1 MSVEPTTSGI
11 SETVRAIV
19 EAKVIEAF
27 RSTPEYIDELVKSAM
42 SGEVDPD
49 TGTANTHRYTGR
61 VPYLTFAAS
70 RAVRSVVM
78 KTVEGEI
85 EKQRPAIEDA
95 VRRALKSDDIA
106 DMFVK
111 SFLDAVDKGSPWRLN
126 VQVGTSP
133 KADS

>member
-1 MSVEPTTSGI
+1 MSIEPTTSGI

-49 TGTANTHRYTGR
+49 TGTINTHRYTGR

-70 RAVRSVVM
+70 LRAR
-78 KTVEGEI
+78 EFP
-85 EKQRPAIEDA
+85 R
-95 VRRALKSDDIA
+95 
-106 DMFVK
+106 
-111 SFLDAVDKGSPWRLN
+111 
-126 VQVGTSP
+126 
-133 KADS
+133 